1 MFLDLLEK
9 PNIDIFQYIDPFLL
23 LQLLPQNKTFK
34 KSLEL
39 FLKNCSYKSLNK
51 FIKCSTNSKE
61 NMFFLLES
69 MERVKSKLNVDQKII
84 IKKAEKKLIRIAME
98 TLSFEM
104 KNSYDMKILNLL
116 LRIGIKDENID
127 EKLKDVTESTIEDI
141 FVVNINIHK
150 YKQNIFV
157 INLK

>member
-1 MFLDLLEK
+1 MFL
-9 PNIDIFQYIDPFLL
+9 
-23 LQLLPQNKTFK
+23 
-34 KSLEL
+34 
-39 FLKNCSYKSLNK
+39 
-51 FIKCSTNSKE
+51 
-61 NMFFLLES
+61 LLES
-69 MERVKSKLNVDQKII
+69 MEHVKSKLNVDQKII
-84 IKKAEKKLIRIAME
+84 IKKAEKKLVRIAME

-141 FVVNINIHK
+141 FMVNINILK
-150 YKQNIFV
+150 YKQDIFV